1 MTDRVRLC
9 ARCKEPIDQERLEA
23 VPKTRLCI
31 ECAAHVD
38 ETYGGEFRSRVK
50 ETKTGR
56 PGAIKLTGV
65 DYEVE
70 MERNPHVPLRLD
82 HEEE

>member
-1 MTDRVRLC
+1 MAERVRLC
-9 ARCKEPIDQERLEA
+9 ARCKQTIDPERLDA
-23 VPKTRLCI
+23 MPQTRLCVA
-31 ECAAHVD
+31 CAAHVD
-38 ETYGGEFRSRVK
+38 ETYGGEFRPRVK

-56 PGAIKLTGV
+56 PGAIKITGV

-70 MERNPHVPLRLD
+70 VERNPHVPLRLD